1 MPNVLISAE
10 EPQNPGFRINV
21 VNKFRFLKKLHASKI
36 KRICL
41 YVCVHLVR
49 DAGKSIHLKSFPG
62 GSLTLSESGGYK
74 RHYSCY
80 LGKQIP

>member
-10 EPQNPGFRINV
+10 EPQNPDFRINV

-49 DAGKSIHLKSFPG
+49 DAGKSIRLKSFPG
-62 GSLTLSESGGYK
+62 WGG
-74 RHYSCY
+74 
-80 LGKQIP
+80 P